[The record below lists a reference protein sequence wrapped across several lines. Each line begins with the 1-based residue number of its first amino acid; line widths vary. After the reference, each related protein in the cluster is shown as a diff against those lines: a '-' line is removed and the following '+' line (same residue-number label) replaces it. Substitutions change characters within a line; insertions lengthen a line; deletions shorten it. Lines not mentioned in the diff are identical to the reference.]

1 MQPSDTRTGCWT
13 PITRE
18 ELDALVAA
26 QLARCTLDQQAAFAA
41 QRVAFHTMP
50 LYRLGEVEPV
60 WVVAHLADGW
70 LYYEDVEEGFEV
82 GVPGEDG
89 ALPER
94 ACNQYELTHI
104 LYQQAHAGLGRQR

>member
-1 MQPSDTRTGCWT
+1 MTGPWRPLTRA
-13 PITRE
+13 E
-18 ELDALVAA
+18 MEALVAK
-26 QLARCTLDQQAAFAA
+26 QLGDCTPDQQAAFATL
-41 QRVAFHTMP
+41 RVLFHTVP
-50 LYRLGEVEPV
+50 LHRLGGVEPV

-82 GVPGEDG
+82 SVPGEDG